1 MFQLKP
7 IKNESIP
14 LALEKAE
21 RYRLLKEP
29 WMAESI
35 CLDILDVDPWNPKAI
50 ITLLLANTDQFNASS
65 MINVTQARQ
74 LLNKLPDEYSRE
86 YYSGIICERQGHSV
100 LSTSNPE
107 REFIAY
113 EYLTDAME
121 HYEKAERERP
131 SGNDDSILRWNTCVR
146 IIKQHNL
153 TPRTEQYV
161 EQQLE

>member
-1 MFQLKP
+1 
-7 IKNESIP
+7 
-14 LALEKAE
+14 
-21 RYRLLKEP
+21 
-29 WMAESI
+29 
-35 CLDILDVDPWNPKAI
+35 
-50 ITLLLANTDQFNASS
+50 

-100 LSTSNPE
+100 LSTNNPE